1 MRRQGQTTTETVYL
15 ISSRTLEQLDA
26 AGLLKLKRGY
36 WVIESRLHHA
46 LDVTLRED
54 HSRVRQPKA
63 AFALSL
69 FRRVVV
75 SFAQAWLEECR
86 KLNPKSRATTRKFQ
100 QRFRRDD
107 GGRERLRA
115 LLFAKS
121 PVSWRSPT

>member
-26 AGLLKLKRGY
+26 TGFLKLKRGY

-54 HSRVRQPKA
+54 HSRVRRPKA

-75 SFAQAWLEECR
+75 SFAQAWLEQCR

>member
-1 MRRQGQTTTETVYL
+1 M
-15 ISSRTLEQLDA
+15 DA
-26 AGLLKLKRGY
+26 AGFLKLKRGY
-36 WVIESRLHHA
+36 WVIESKLHHA

-75 SFAQAWLEECR
+75 SFALAWLSECR
-86 KLNPKSRATTRKFQ
+86 KLKPKSRTTTRKFQ
-100 QRFRRDD
+100 QRFRCQD
-107 GGRERLRA
+107 GGPERLHA

-121 PVSWRSPT
+121 PVSWRSPI

>member
-1 MRRQGQTTTETVYL
+1 
-15 ISSRTLEQLDA
+15 LDA
-26 AGLLKLKRGY
+26 AGFLKLKRGY

-75 SFAQAWLEECR
+75 SFAQAWLDACR

-115 LLFAKS
+115 LLFANS
-121 PVSWRSPT
+121 PVSWRSPI

>member
-1 MRRQGQTTTETVYL
+1 MRRQGQSTTETVYL

-26 AGLLKLKRGY
+26 TGFLRLKRGY

-54 HSRVRQPKA
+54 HSRVRQPNA

-69 FRRVVV
+69 FRRVVI
-75 SFAQAWLEECR
+75 SFAQAWLGDCR

-100 QRFRRDD
+100 QQFRRND

-121 PVSWRSPT
+121 PVSWRSII